1 MPTPHHTSTPDNA
14 PQSPAPA
21 VAPQATRSVAAVPPP
36 RHWRWATPLALLAV
50 LAGCA
55 APRYTVDDG
64 RAVNPKLLQQI
75 EQYGLGE
82 RALRPAI
89 ARSAQLQDPDC
100 DRQWELPISVTSSQ
114 DWQEDDRV
122 AWVRALG
129 VDERITVVAAA
140 PGVGL
145 RPGDKLV
152 EVDGEEDD
160 DATELLQELAE
171 MRDWGRPFAVKT
183 ATGKNVTLTPFEVC
197 RGYTRLAPP
206 NTPTLQDYHW
216 LMSYHPLEVAQAGL
230 SDDEALWTVLWTQ
243 GVSEEGGVR
252 MKGYHY
258 GTQIL
263 SSLYTIATLATGLQ
277 GAALAADQAIKTAQ
291 QAAAQAA
298 TDLIKQQLIDQ
309 AKEYATRRLT
319 EEVGKTVQ
327 GLTQAQIVSSMEQV
341 AKNKGLLWGVSRVAA
356 TAFDEADAWAYQRMK
371 KLGADP
377 LAVFGLH
384 QKLLERGLLANALA
398 LDPDRMTALQ
408 AQADKDGLAE
418 EVVARLKGTRPE
430 SLTFASTEMPLASAR
445 TAFSYEDSG
454 SDSADPYAYGL
465 VEALLG
471 MPAASGRNTP

>member
-1 MPTPHHTSTPDNA
+1 M
-14 PQSPAPA
+14 
-21 VAPQATRSVAAVPPP
+21 
-36 RHWRWATPLALLAV
+36 ALVTV
-50 LAGCA
+50 LVGCA

-64 RAVNPKLLQQI
+64 RPVNQELLRKI
-75 EQYGLGE
+75 EQYGMGE

-100 DRQWELPISVTSSQ
+100 NRQWELPISVTSSQ
-114 DWQEDDRV
+114 DWQENDRV
-122 AWVRALG
+122 AWVRALS
-129 VDERITVVAAA
+129 VDERITVIAAA
-140 PGVGL
+140 AGVDL

-160 DATELLQELAE
+160 DAAELLKELAN
-171 MRDWGRPFAVKT
+171 MRDWGRPFSVKT
-183 ATGKNVTLTPFEVC
+183 AKGKTVTLTPFEVC

-216 LMSYHPLEVAQAGL
+216 LMSYHPLEITQAGL

-243 GVSEEGGVR
+243 GVSEEGSLR

-263 SSLYTIATLATGLQ
+263 SSLYTVATLATGLQ

-309 AKEYATRRLT
+309 AKQYAANRLR

-384 QKLLERGLLANALA
+384 QKLLEHGLLANALA

-408 AQADKDGLAE
+408 AQAAQDGLSEA
-418 EVVARLKGTRPE
+418 VVDRLKGIRPE
-430 SLTFASTEMPLASAR
+430 HLTFTSTEMPLASAK
-445 TAFSYEDSG
+445 TTFSYEDSG
-454 SDSADPYAYGL
+454 NDSTDPYAYGL

-471 MPAASGRNTP
+471 MPAASSKNTP